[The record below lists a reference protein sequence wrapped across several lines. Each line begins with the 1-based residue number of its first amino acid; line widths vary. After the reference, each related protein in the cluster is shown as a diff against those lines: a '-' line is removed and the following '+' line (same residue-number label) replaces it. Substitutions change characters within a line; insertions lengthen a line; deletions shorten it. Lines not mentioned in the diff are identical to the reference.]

1 MEYYFRLQ
9 FKMISR
15 QFADSGIHPALGYIF
30 ILAGFIGGSLILFAK
45 TEIAEYVLIMLA
57 LSLVTRL
64 SASHRNH
71 FLMTCFRDKE
81 FYLIRLLEN
90 GIIILPFVILL
101 VYKLLFIPAIV
112 LIVLSTVFALISFG
126 NKGSFT
132 IPTPFYKKPFEF
144 STGFRGAFFMFFIA
158 YFLTIMSITADNFNL
173 GIFSMLLVYLVS
185 ISFYFNPESVF
196 YVWIYNLTPPK
207 FLWNKIKTALL
218 FSLALSL
225 PVTLALI
232 IFFPED
238 FLLIIGFQVL
248 SSIYLVT
255 VILAKYSSFPD
266 QINLPQFIILALSVW
281 FPPILLAVIPFF
293 YWKSVNRLKDIL

>member
-1 MEYYFRLQ
+1 
-9 FKMISR
+9 MINR

-30 ILAGFIGGSLILFAK
+30 ILTGFVGGSLILFAK

-57 LSLVTRL
+57 LSLVIRL
-64 SASHRNH
+64 SDSHRNH

-90 GIIILPFVILL
+90 AIIILPFIIIM
-101 VYKLLFIPAIV
+101 VYKLLFILALM
-112 LIVLSTVFALISFG
+112 LIVLASLFALISLG
-126 NKGSFT
+126 NNGTYT

-144 STGFRGAFFMFFIA
+144 TAGFRGAFFMFIIA
-158 YFLTIMSITADNFNL
+158 YFLAIMSLTADNFNL

-207 FLWNKIKTALL
+207 FLWNKINTALL

-232 IFFPED
+232 IFFPDE
-238 FLLIIGFQVL
+238 FLLIIGLQAL
-248 SSIYLVT
+248 SSIYLAT

-281 FPPILLAVIPFF
+281 FPPLLVAVIPFF
-293 YWKSVNRLKDIL
+293 YWKSVNRLKEIL